1 MNVRTARPWGRSPAG
16 YLLPL
21 LTIPLLT
28 LLLFPLREGL
38 SKTTVALIF
47 LLPVL
52 INTTYGG
59 LVPGI
64 FTAFAAFLAYNYFF
78 LQPYYTFIV
87 HESQDLVALVI
98 FLIVA
103 VLISQLVGQA
113 KKNLAE
119 SMIRERELTHLYELS
134 LALSGANDVKEIAA
148 VIATQ
153 ALDLFQAS
161 TVRVRVYPALG
172 VGEHS
177 VQVPSAEGK
186 PEGLPRLSSALAT
199 ARGSLGEIQIW
210 RGGGEEDASQ
220 ARILQTFASQGA
232 LAIERA
238 LLVESETRAKV
249 LEESDRLKT
258 ALLSSVS
265 HELRSPLA
273 TIKAAITS
281 LMNDQVSWQ
290 AGARKDLLAAVD
302 EETDLLNRLVGNL
315 LDMSR
320 IETGALRPDRQ
331 WNILSEIVDGVV
343 GRMHRTLKDHRLN
356 IEIPEDIPLVPV
368 DYIQMEQVFANLLSN
383 SAKYAPKG
391 TTIELVAEL
400 AGPRRDLPEG
410 ELLVRVK
417 NEGPQIPLGNLERIF
432 DKFSRLVESEKVSGT
447 GLGLSICKGIVE
459 AHGGRIWAENL
470 ERGIAF
476 NFTLPLTLDGARPP
490 VIEME

>member
-1 MNVRTARPWGRSPAG
+1 MKVPAERSRGRTLAD
-16 YLLPL
+16 YLIL
-21 LTIPLLT
+21 LATIPMVT
-28 LLLFPLREGL
+28 LILYQLRAGL
-38 SKTTVALIF
+38 STTTVALIF

-64 FTAFAAFLAYNYFF
+64 LTAFAAFLAYNYFF

-87 HESQDLVALVI
+87 HESQDIVALVI
-98 FLIVA
+98 FLVVA
-103 VLISQLVGQA
+103 ILISQLVGQA

-119 SMIRERELTHLYELS
+119 SMNRERELSHLYELS
-134 LALSGANDVKEIAA
+134 LAITGVNDVKEIAE

-161 TVRVRVYPALG
+161 TVRVKVYLTFG
-172 VGEHS
+172 EGEHI
-177 VQVPSAEGK
+177 VQIPSPDGITEG
-186 PEGLPRLSSALAT
+186 PPRLSTALAT
-199 ARGSLGEIQIW
+199 ARGNLGEIQIW
-210 RGGGEEDASQ
+210 RGGGDDSASQ
-220 ARILQTFASQGA
+220 ERILRTFASQGA

-238 LLVESETRAKV
+238 ALVESETRAKV

-281 LMNDQVSWQ
+281 LLTDQVAWQ
-290 AGARKDLLAAVD
+290 EEARKDLLTAVD

-320 IETGALRPDRQ
+320 IETGALRPNRQ
-331 WNILSEIVDGVV
+331 WNILSEIVDGVA
-343 GRMHRTLKDHRLN
+343 GRMHRLLKNHRLK
-356 IEIPEDIPLVPV
+356 IDIPEDIPLVPV
-368 DYIQMEQVFANLLSN
+368 DYVQMEQVFTNLLSN

-391 TTIELVAEL
+391 STIELAASTL
-400 AGPRRDLPEG
+400 AG
-410 ELLVRVK
+410 ELLVRMK
-417 NEGPQIPLGNLERIF
+417 NEGPQIPPANLERIF
-432 DKFSRLVESEKVSGT
+432 DKFSRLTESEKVSGT

-470 ERGIAF
+470 DRGIVF
-476 NFTLPLTLDGARPP
+476 IFTLPLTLDGVRPP

>member
-1 MNVRTARPWGRSPAG
+1 MNAYSPRGRSRGFTG

-21 LTIPLLT
+21 ATIPLVT
-28 LLLFPLREGL
+28 LILFPLREGL
-38 SKTTVALIF
+38 STTTVALIF

-52 INTTYGG
+52 IHSTIGG
-59 LVPGI
+59 LIPGI
-64 FTAFAAFLAYNYFF
+64 LTAFTAFLVYNYFF

-87 HESQDLVALVI
+87 HESQDIVALAI

-119 SMIRERELTHLYELS
+119 SMNRERELTQLYQLS
-134 LALSGANDVKEIAA
+134 LALTGANDVKEIAA
-148 VIATQ
+148 VIASQ
-153 ALDLFQAS
+153 ALDLFQAN
-161 TVRVRVYPALG
+161 R
-172 VGEHS
+172 
-177 VQVPSAEGK
+177 VQVKVRPTLGAGEYAVLVPAGGN
-186 PEGLPRLSSALAT
+186 PENPPQLSSALAT

-210 RGGGEEDASQ
+210 CGGGEVDVSQ
-220 ARILQTFASQGA
+220 ERILQTFASQGA

-238 LLVESETRAKV
+238 ALVESETRAKV

-281 LMNDQVSWQ
+281 LMNEQVAWQ
-290 AGARKDLLAAVD
+290 SGARQELLTAVD
-302 EETDLLNRLVGNL
+302 EETDLLNRLVGNI

-320 IETGALRPDRQ
+320 IETGALQPDRQ
-331 WNILSEIVDGVV
+331 WNILSEIVEGVA
-343 GRMHRTLKDHRLN
+343 GRMHRPLKDHRLK
-356 IEIPEDIPLVPV
+356 IDIPDDLPLVPV
-368 DYIQMEQVFANLLSN
+368 DYIQLEQVFTNLLSN

-391 TTIELVAEL
+391 TTIELLAEL
-400 AGPRRDLPEG
+400 SKTRDELPGG

-417 NEGPQIPLGNLERIF
+417 NEGPQIPMAKLERIF
-432 DKFSRLVESEKVSGT
+432 DKFTRLTESEKVSGT

-470 ERGIAF
+470 DRGIAF
-476 NFTLPLTLDGARPP
+476 NFTLPLTLDGVGPP

>member
-1 MNVRTARPWGRSPAG
+1 
-16 YLLPL
+16 
-21 LTIPLLT
+21 
-28 LLLFPLREGL
+28 
-38 SKTTVALIF
+38 
-47 LLPVL
+47 
-52 INTTYGG
+52 
-59 LVPGI
+59 
-64 FTAFAAFLAYNYFF
+64 
-78 LQPYYTFIV
+78 
-87 HESQDLVALVI
+87 
-98 FLIVA
+98 
-103 VLISQLVGQA
+103 
-113 KKNLAE
+113 
-119 SMIRERELTHLYELS
+119 
-134 LALSGANDVKEIAA
+134 
-148 VIATQ
+148 
-153 ALDLFQAS
+153 
-161 TVRVRVYPALG
+161 
-172 VGEHS
+172 
-177 VQVPSAEGK
+177 
-186 PEGLPRLSSALAT
+186 
-199 ARGSLGEIQIW
+199 
-210 RGGGEEDASQ
+210 
-220 ARILQTFASQGA
+220 
-232 LAIERA
+232 
-238 LLVESETRAKV
+238 
-249 LEESDRLKT
+249 LKT

-290 AGARKDLLAAVD
+290 AGARKDLLVAVD